1 MASGQRSYPYA
12 SVRVQKSPTSNSMS
26 PKTMLAKEASPETLE
41 TAHLALIAAQ
51 KALTAS
57 PAGIARQAPFTAL
70 LDAERRCTGAVHRWF
85 AEAFELQPVKD
96 PRALFSLDVD
106 GVLEDDAEGFS
117 ATNLAGVAAL
127 SLLQLGQVAVVLN
140 TARSLTDVR
149 QRADD
154 FKLLGGVS
162 SFGASVWDGVFDR
175 EYCLLSD
182 SGAAEIDRVRGI
194 FRKDPATLVDA
205 SYTYSVRISRMTD
218 GRLRPIT
225 AEDARTVLDEGGLS
239 HLAFWVAPRHT
250 DFVDRASDKGRGV
263 ERLQRE
269 LGLGSIPL
277 AAMGDAACDVPM
289 FKPAKIAFV
298 PAAALPSYTPSR
310 RQRFMRSH
318 YLGGQAVWEA
328 ACQLVPNLTLQRR
341 VLSVAQSL
349 RMPDWMPETLR
360 IPPLMSRGL
369 LPRIANALTTRR

>member
-1 MASGQRSYPYA
+1 MP
-12 SVRVQKSPTSNSMS
+12 
-26 PKTMLAKEASPETLE
+26 PKAMIAKEAPPETWE
-41 TAHLALIAAQ
+41 TARFALLAAQ

-57 PAGIARQAPFTAL
+57 PAGIARQVPFTAL
-70 LDAERRCTGAVHRWF
+70 LDAERRSTGTVHRWF
-85 AEAFELQPVKD
+85 AEALELRPVEA
-96 PRALFSLDVD
+96 PRALLSLDVD

-117 ATNLAGVAAL
+117 ATNLAGAAAL
-127 SLLQLGQVAVVLN
+127 ALLQLGHVAVVLN
-140 TARSLTDVR
+140 TARSLSDVQ
-149 QRADD
+149 QRTDD

-162 SFGASVWDGVFDR
+162 SFGAIVWDGVFER
-175 EYCLLSD
+175 EYCLLTD
-182 SGAAEIDRVRGI
+182 TGASQIDRVRAI
-194 FRKDPATLVDA
+194 FRKDAAALVDP
-205 SYTYSVRISRMTD
+205 SYTCSVRVSRMTE

-225 AEDARTVLDEGGLS
+225 AEDARMVLDEGGLS

-250 DFVDRASDKGRGV
+250 DFVDRGADKGKGI
-263 ERLQRE
+263 ECLQTE
-269 LGLGSIPL
+269 LSLGSLPL

-289 FKPAKIAFV
+289 LKPAQIAFV
-298 PAAALPSYTPSR
+298 PAAAVPSYAPSR

-360 IPPLMSRGL
+360 TPPLVSRGL
-369 LPRIANALTTRR
+369 LPRIASALTTRH